1 MRDDR
6 YRPAD
11 VAEVEQKV
19 SLLNEPIREEVIELR
34 PGQSAASLHAL
45 LVGVRNQAQ
54 ALLDRLETRGVYVPK
69 DQQREVVRLLYVATR
84 NQEAALEA
92 TLELEGLEEGA
103 RAWWLPGSRPSL
115 AFQLIK
121 EQLPS
126 R

>member
-1 MRDDR
+1 MRDER

-19 SLLNEPIREEVIELR
+19 SLLNEPIHDEVIELR

-84 NQEAALEA
+84 NQVRALAAC
-92 TLELEGLEEGA
+92 LELEGLE
-103 RAWWLPGSRPSL
+103 
-115 AFQLIK
+115 
-121 EQLPS
+121 
-126 R
+126 

>member
-19 SLLNEPIREEVIELR
+19 SLLNEPIHDDVIELR

-84 NQEAALEA
+84 NQVRALAAC
-92 TLELEGLEEGA
+92 LELEGLE
-103 RAWWLPGSRPSL
+103 
-115 AFQLIK
+115 
-121 EQLPS
+121 
-126 R
+126 

>member
-19 SLLNEPIREEVIELR
+19 SLLNEPIHDDVIELR

-54 ALLDRLETRGVYVPK
+54 ALLDRLETRGVYVPREG
-69 DQQREVVRLLYVATR
+69 QRVVVRALYVATR
-84 NQEAALEA
+84 NQVRALAAC
-92 TLELEGLEEGA
+92 LELEGLE
-103 RAWWLPGSRPSL
+103 
-115 AFQLIK
+115 
-121 EQLPS
+121 
-126 R
+126 

>member
-19 SLLNEPIREEVIELR
+19 SLLNEPIHDEVIELR

-69 DQQREVVRLLYVATR
+69 DQQREVVRLLYLATR
-84 NQEAALEA
+84 NQVRALAAC
-92 TLELEGLEEGA
+92 LELEGLE
-103 RAWWLPGSRPSL
+103 
-115 AFQLIK
+115 
-121 EQLPS
+121 
-126 R
+126 

>member
-11 VAEVEQKV
+11 IAEVEQKV
-19 SLLNEPIREEVIELR
+19 SLLNEPIHDEVIELR

-84 NQEAALEA
+84 NQVRALAAC
-92 TLELEGLEEGA
+92 LELEGLE
-103 RAWWLPGSRPSL
+103 
-115 AFQLIK
+115 
-121 EQLPS
+121 
-126 R
+126 

>member
-19 SLLNEPIREEVIELR
+19 SLLNEPIHDEVIELR

-84 NQEAALEA
+84 NQVRALAAC
-92 TLELEGLEEGA
+92 LELEGLE
-103 RAWWLPGSRPSL
+103 
-115 AFQLIK
+115 
-121 EQLPS
+121 
-126 R
+126 